1 MSGRPSDYLAFGL
14 RIRSTIDIPGAIV
27 AAAGTPDLTI
37 DFGAVTVPEGGATL
51 PPYTLAGDGFAFEMP
66 GLARYH
72 HEAGTITIDPL
83 PGADPE
89 MVAAM
94 LIATM
99 LPATIWARGG
109 FMLHAAA
116 AIPPGGGHAL
126 AIAGPSGSGKSTLL
140 ARMVADGWT
149 VVAED
154 SVSLDHKD
162 GSVFAAG
169 LPGIVWRCDGDD
181 RSQRTAVPVPAPQ
194 QADRAPLAA
203 ILYISADGTG
213 DTPDIADL
221 PAIKAVEALLAN
233 RHRPGLPFLMRIEG
247 RTLPFATSLSRS
259 LTIRRLAGGDPARI
273 ALQPLAA
280 LASPER

>member
-1 MSGRPSDYLAFGL
+1 VSGNPSDYLAFGL
-14 RIRSTIDIPGAIV
+14 RARSTIDIPGAIRTAEG
-27 AAAGTPDLTI
+27 AADLTI
-37 DFGAVTVPEGGATL
+37 GCDAVTLPEGGATL
-51 PPYTLAGDGFAFEMP
+51 PPYTLAGDGFVFEMP
-66 GLARYH
+66 DLARYH
-72 HEAGTITIDPL
+72 HDAGTITVDPL
-83 PGADPE
+83 PGADSE

-116 AIPPGGGHAL
+116 AIPPGGTHAV

-154 SVSLDHKD
+154 SVSLDED
-162 GSVFAAG
+162 AGGVFAAG
-169 LPGIVWRCDGDD
+169 LPGIVWRSDGDD
-181 RSQRTAVPVPAPQ
+181 RSQRTAMPVPSAQ
-194 QADRAPLAA
+194 QAARAPLAA
-203 ILYISADGTG
+203 ILYIEAGGTG
-213 DTPDIADL
+213 DTPEIVEL
-221 PAIKAVEALLAN
+221 PAIKAIEALLAN

-247 RTLPFATSLSRS
+247 KTLPVAASLSRR
-259 LTIRRLAGGDPARI
+259 LTIRRLTGGDPARI

-280 LASPER
+280 LASPDW